1 MNLFNKL
8 PSSHLVQLQLDSAE
22 QKRTEKDILPC
33 NAELKIP
40 RNTLTFLLFYGN
52 TDDTVYLKMW

>member
-8 PSSHLVQLQLDSAE
+8 CPVQLRLDLTQ
-22 QKRTEKDILPC
+22 QKRTKKDILSC

-40 RNTLTFLLFYGN
+40 RNMLTFLLFYGN
-52 TDDTVYLKMW
+52 TDDTVYF